1 MHDDLVMYRLVLDTN
16 ILISSL
22 WGGKPRE
29 LIDLWLNG
37 TVRVLSTPAII
48 EEYLAVL
55 SRFELSLADMQKWA
69 RLFTER
75 TERIEEKTIVDII
88 KSDPADNKFLSCAV
102 SGDAN
107 YVVSGDKHLLKL
119 KKYNNIVMIKT
130 SDFLDIY
137 YRSIG
142 WDR

>member
-1 MHDDLVMYRLVLDTN
+1 MYRLVIDTN

-37 TVRVLSTPAII
+37 TVRVLTTPEII

-55 SRFELSLADMQKWA
+55 SRFDLSLADIQKWA
-69 RLFTER
+69 RLLTEK
-75 TERIEEKTIVDII
+75 TEKITEKTIVNII
-88 KSDPADNKFLSCAV
+88 KSDPTDNKFLSCAV
-102 SGDAN
+102 SGEAD
-107 YVVSGDKHLLKL
+107 YVISGDKHLLKL
-119 KKYNNIVMIKT
+119 KKCDNLAMLKT
-130 SDFLDIY
+130 ADFLDIY

>member
-1 MHDDLVMYRLVLDTN
+1 VHDDLVMYRLVLDTN